1 MSPSK
6 ERAKRQE
13 GLGME
18 HPPRRFGV
26 SSAFCLCFPVSRD
39 KPENQV
45 RVLFQARLLGMPLSS
60 HEASQPWYA
69 GGTPLCSSPTKS
81 WHLRACRSALSWA
94 WPESAGPL
102 SLFPSWGCLCRNQ
115 SSAKPFFTQG
125 RGGRESLSLCF
136 PHREACSEA
145 ILHHV
150 YKSACGQLNMKPQ
163 SKL

>member
-18 HPPRRFGV
+18 RPPRRFGV

-69 GGTPLCSSPTKS
+69 GGTPLFSSPTKS

-102 SLFPSWGCLCRNQ
+102 SLFPSWGCLCRNPII
-115 SSAKPFFTQG
+115 SKALLHPRT
-125 RGGRESLSLCF
+125 GRERVSVTLF
-136 PHREACSEA
+136 PSQG
-145 ILHHV
+145 
-150 YKSACGQLNMKPQ
+150 SMQ
-163 SKL
+163 